1 MREITARKRKL
12 IFINILIACIA
23 TTMMSTALT
32 TALPPII
39 SELQISATTGQW
51 LSSGYS
57 LGMGIMIP
65 ITAFLLTRFRTVRLY
80 ETSLL
85 VFIVGLI
92 LCIIARGFPMLM
104 FGRILQA
111 CANGVLTAMGQVVLL
126 SIYPEEEKGSVMGLY
141 GLSVGAAPVLAPTLT
156 GILIDHFNWR
166 IIFVLPLVIMIIAF
180 VFAKMSFYDILP
192 VQKKPFDYISF
203 ILCILTFGG
212 ITFGLGNIGANG
224 LFDSSVFV
232 PLVIGLI
239 AGAFFVKRQLGE
251 SDPFLNLRVFSNRQF
266 TLSVIGSITLF
277 FVTMATT
284 LILPMYFQNMKGYS
298 ATVSGLSMLPGS
310 VVLAVVSP
318 FAGKIYDR
326 IGMKKILMVAS
337 ISMLI
342 SNIGMCF
349 VQMSTPNMVVVLL
362 NVLRQFSVGL
372 LLMTFVAWGTDKLPG
387 HQVTD
392 GTVLI
397 TSLRT
402 IAGSLGMSI
411 TVGIMTQ
418 ISDLTRTFS
427 EVFTIQGL
435 EGAFVFLT
443 LAALVLVFVAVV
455 VMRNRRNGLQDN

>member
-1 MREITARKRKL
+1 M
-12 IFINILIACIA
+12 
-23 TTMMSTALT
+23 
-32 TALPPII
+32 
-39 SELQISATTGQW
+39 
-51 LSSGYS
+51 
-57 LGMGIMIP
+57 
-65 ITAFLLTRFRTVRLY
+65 
-80 ETSLL
+80 
-85 VFIVGLI
+85 
-92 LCIIARGFPMLM
+92 
-104 FGRILQA
+104 
-111 CANGVLTAMGQVVLL
+111 
-126 SIYPEEEKGSVMGLY
+126 
-141 GLSVGAAPVLAPTLT
+141 
-156 GILIDHFNWR
+156 
-166 IIFVLPLVIMIIAF
+166 
-180 VFAKMSFYDILP
+180 
-192 VQKKPFDYISF
+192 
-203 ILCILTFGG
+203 
-212 ITFGLGNIGANG
+212 
-224 LFDSSVFV
+224 FDSRVFV

-239 AGAFFVKRQLGE
+239 AGSFFVKRQLGE

>member
-1 MREITARKRKL
+1 
-12 IFINILIACIA
+12 
-23 TTMMSTALT
+23 
-32 TALPPII
+32 
-39 SELQISATTGQW
+39 
-51 LSSGYS
+51 
-57 LGMGIMIP
+57 
-65 ITAFLLTRFRTVRLY
+65 
-80 ETSLL
+80 
-85 VFIVGLI
+85 
-92 LCIIARGFPMLM
+92 
-104 FGRILQA
+104 
-111 CANGVLTAMGQVVLL
+111 
-126 SIYPEEEKGSVMGLY
+126 
-141 GLSVGAAPVLAPTLT
+141 
-156 GILIDHFNWR
+156 
-166 IIFVLPLVIMIIAF
+166 
-180 VFAKMSFYDILP
+180 
-192 VQKKPFDYISF
+192 
-203 ILCILTFGG
+203 
-212 ITFGLGNIGANG
+212 
-224 LFDSSVFV
+224 
-232 PLVIGLI
+232 
-239 AGAFFVKRQLGE
+239 
-251 SDPFLNLRVFSNRQF
+251 
-266 TLSVIGSITLF
+266 
-277 FVTMATT
+277 
-284 LILPMYFQNMKGYS
+284 
-298 ATVSGLSMLPGS
+298 MLPGS

-387 HQVTD
+387 HQITD